1 MIKRLL
7 KSKKGNEFVS
17 ILIVIAIVGV
27 AGFGIMNGLKGS
39 MSTAQ
44 NTVSSNVIEKIA
56 PGSQVIN

>member
-1 MIKRLL
+1 MIKKLL
-7 KSKKGNEFVS
+7 KSKRGNEFVS

-44 NTVSSNVIEKIA
+44 SSVSTNVIEKVA
-56 PGSQVIN
+56 PSAQQIK